1 MKIFRAIANVFFA
14 ALILLSTTG
23 VTLHKHY
30 CMGSVKDVTVF
41 ENFRSCMAAMGFE
54 EDEACPTGCCKD
66 VSQEL
71 KVDNLAK
78 TVFNF
83 DSTPDWSLIPLVF
96 YELFEVSHS
105 DLNSLSA
112 YLNYKPPL
120 IDRDI
125 QVMVQSFLL

>member
-83 DSTPDWSLIPLVF
+83 YSTPDLSLISIVF
-96 YELFEVSHS
+96 YELFDINPGDH
-105 DLNSLSA
+105 NSQTA

-120 IDRDI
+120 IDHDI
-125 QVMVQSFLL
+125 QLLVQSFLL